1 MSVRL
6 RLLIFAAGVAVFV
19 FLVIHVG
26 PLALLGHLRQVG
38 WNLVPIV
45 LLWIPVFLCWAASWR
60 LTMPAAGAPPFWRVL
75 SVGIAGHSINEITPF
90 AQVGGEPFRVAALS
104 LWLRKARAT
113 GSVITYYML
122 HSLSNMA
129 VWVAGIVLVLALYHP
144 PTALVVPMVGLGALI
159 VAAMAFIFTRHRG
172 GVVAPLLTFTRRIPV
187 VRRLAAPLERHR
199 PKLEELDA
207 HITGFY
213 RESPGRFWLALLFD
227 ALGRAIATL
236 EYWFIGRGLGLSMS
250 PLEAFVIGSF
260 GALAINLIFFMPMQA
275 GTKEGGLYFAFRLVG
290 FDPSLGVF
298 AAIVQRLRELS
309 WIGIGLLLI
318 WLAGGREGQG
328 SAGEAV

>member
-6 RLLIFAAGVAVFV
+6 RLLVFAAGVAVFL

-26 PLALLGHLRQVG
+26 PIALLGHLRQVG
-38 WNLVPIV
+38 WKLVPIV
-45 LLWIPVFLCWAASWR
+45 LLWIPVFLCWAAAWR
-60 LTMPAAGAPPFWRVL
+60 LTMPAAGAPSFWRVL
-75 SVGIAGHSINEITPF
+75 VVGIAGHSINEITPF

-104 LWLRKARAT
+104 QWLGRDRAT

-129 VWVAGIVLVLALYHP
+129 IWVAGIVLVLALYSP
-144 PTALVVPMVGLGALI
+144 PAVLIAPMVALGALI
-159 VAAMAFIFTRHRG
+159 VAAMVFIFTRHRG

-199 PKLEELDA
+199 PKLEELDR

-213 RESPGRFWLALLFD
+213 HERPGHFWLALLFD

-236 EYWFIGRGLGLSMS
+236 EYWFIGQGLGLQMS
-250 PLEAFVIGSF
+250 PLAAFVIGSF

-275 GTKEGGLYFAFRLVG
+275 GTKEGGLFFAFRLVG

-309 WIGIGLLLI
+309 WIGVGLLLI
-318 WLAGGREGQG
+318 WLAGGRQG
-328 SAGEAV
+328 RGPASQAV